1 LIIGVG
7 INRSVEVQSAE
18 MEIRGDKMT
27 NEQLIEAMN
36 EAIGEFSAKLRP
48 LVEEGRRRLNS
59 GQDESLKRTFRYAT
73 HLLAAIE
80 NERPN

>member
-1 LIIGVG
+1 
-7 INRSVEVQSAE
+7 
-18 MEIRGDKMT
+18 MT

-48 LVEEGRRRLNS
+48 LIEEGSRRLNS
-59 GQDESLKRTFRYAT
+59 GEGESLRRTFKYVT